1 MIITVMIWVWA
12 KPCWKKLKP
21 VPLRQVN
28 CQSRGTLVVL
38 RSNLSIP
45 RDPTRH
51 FGAHRILHELSQLIL
66 KRLARLAACMNTCE
80 NIWKHIW
87 KHISWRFYY
96 IQVLLSGHLHGC
108 LHGNWTCFP
117 HRMPCLRFSCVRQGI
132 LPPFGIL
139 YRCESLTFAQGST
152 LCLFAKMGM
161 YVTDP
166 HLQLVTPEATDEAGN
181 NYMPGFAE
189 SIDKLNHCNLPR
201 ASAFQPTV
209 VVAILWWRG
218 RQALWVQLRTKLQL
232 LDGEMQRWAKVASR
246 LLQP

>member
-1 MIITVMIWVWA
+1 MYEHM
-12 KPCWKKLKP
+12 
-21 VPLRQVN
+21 
-28 CQSRGTLVVL
+28 
-38 RSNLSIP
+38 
-45 RDPTRH
+45 
-51 FGAHRILHELSQLIL
+51 
-66 KRLARLAACMNTCE
+66 
-80 NIWKHIW
+80 WKHMKTNMKTYFLASLLYSDIIVGPLAWLFTW
-87 KHISWRFYY
+87 KLN
-96 IQVLLSGHLHGC
+96 LLS
-108 LHGNWTCFP
+108 

-139 YRCESLTFAQGST
+139 FRCESLTFAQGST

-161 YVTDP
+161 YVTKQHQSTALTKWQSRWHRLTDP